1 MQEECIGYIDNEET
15 NFQSYTKRLKR
26 NGISLKCRN
35 GNVSKE
41 QVVEWLVQNEIK
53 CFLVDYRLKPQFSYE
68 GTDLL
73 FYLRRV
79 LPDLPCIIL
88 TNYTDDSLK
97 ENLVEDYLIFD
108 RAILD
113 KVGSDFDTFVE
124 SLKKCIKV
132 FNQRMQLR
140 IKRYEQLCTLKKESG
155 LSEKDY
161 EEFLSHFNLLKS
173 YGYVDDIPTEL
184 LESEVENKID
194 KLLDSVDKLLQEKKG

>member
-1 MQEECIGYIDNEET
+1 MLEEYIGYIDNEET
-15 NFQSYTKRLKR
+15 NFLTYTKRLKR
-26 NGISLKCRN
+26 KGISLKCRN
-35 GNVSKE
+35 GNISRE

-73 FYLRRV
+73 FYLRRI

-88 TNYTDDSLK
+88 TNYTEDSLK
-97 ENLVEDYLIFD
+97 DNLVEDYLIFD

-113 KVGSDFDTFVE
+113 KTGTDFDTFIE
-124 SLKKCIKV
+124 SLKKCIQV

-140 IKRYEQLCTLKKESG
+140 IRRYEQLCTLKKESE
-155 LSEKDY
+155 LNEKEY

-173 YGYVDDIPTEL
+173 YGYIDDIPTEL
-184 LESEVENKID
+184 LDSEVENKID
-194 KLLDSVDKLLQEKKG
+194 RLLESVDRLLQEKKG

>member
-1 MQEECIGYIDNEET
+1 MLEEYIGYIDNEET
-15 NFQSYTKRLKR
+15 NFLSYTKRLKR
-26 NGISLKCRN
+26 KGLLLKCRN
-35 GNVSKE
+35 GNISKE

-97 ENLVEDYLIFD
+97 DNLVEDYLIFD

-113 KVGSDFDTFVE
+113 KIGSDFDAFIE
-124 SLKKCIKV
+124 SLKKSIQV

-140 IKRYEQLCTLKKESG
+140 LKRYEQLCALKKESE
-155 LSEKDY
+155 LNEKEY

-173 YGYVDDIPTEL
+173 YGHVDDIPAEL
-184 LESEVENKID
+184 LDSEVENKID
-194 KLLDSVDKLLQEKKG
+194 KLLDSVDKLLEEKKE